1 MQIELGEEN
10 LQAANIS
17 VTKLNGRTT
26 YMPCWTRNHI
36 QCVLY
41 SEFRKQ
47 RFFHAEF
54 LRLTVAK
61 HAIRS
66 EVNKTNR
73 WKFHRITAGDG
84 QK

>member
-1 MQIELGEEN
+1 VRLVLRIQ
-10 LQAANIS
+10 
-17 VTKLNGRTT
+17 KTT
-26 YMPCWTRNHI
+26 
-36 QCVLY
+36 
-41 SEFRKQ
+41 KQ

-66 EVNKTNR
+66 EVNKTNQ